1 MKNKKQIAL
10 KIVLIGGVTVIA
22 GLFLAQFVD
31 SFGNGVFKDWFY
43 NRFISQTEL
52 DGAYYPVFYNWAD
65 FKNFIITVMIAALVI
80 VSTIIILIMNYT
92 NNRKS
97 MEMKNTIEAMRLKA
111 QRHEQL
117 LQMESQRKNDLITYL
132 AHDMRTPLA
141 SIIGYL
147 SLLDEVP
154 EMPAEQKAKYVGI
167 TLEKAYRLEQLIEEF
182 FDVTRFNLQT
192 IVLHKQKLDLR
203 LLLQQMADEFYPLVE
218 PAGKSIE
225 VDTPETLLYKGDGD
239 KLARVFNNIIKNA
252 VSYSYDNTVIS
263 IKAKL
268 ENGSIVTSVSSK
280 GDAIPQ
286 YQQEQIFE
294 KFFRL
299 DSSRS
304 TQTGGAGLGLAIA
317 KEIVDAHG
325 GAITVNSSDEHTV
338 FTVSLPQKELLKE
351 KEHPKEEEAKH
362 AAVRT

>member
-1 MKNKKQIAL
+1 MRNKRQIAV
-10 KIVLIGGVTVIA
+10 KIVLIGTITVAA

-31 SFGNGVFKDWFY
+31 SFGNGVIKDWFY
-43 NRFISQTEL
+43 DRFIRQIEIE
-52 DGAYYPVFYNWAD
+52 GGYYSVFYNWAG
-65 FKNFIITVMIAALVI
+65 FKNFIITAMIAALVT
-80 VSTIIILIMNYT
+80 VSIIIILIMNYT
-92 NNRKS
+92 NNKKS
-97 MEMKNTIEAMRLKA
+97 MEMRDTIEAMRLKA

-147 SLLDEVP
+147 NLLDEVP
-154 EMPAEQKAKYVGI
+154 EMPTEQKAKYIGI

-192 IVLHKQKLDLR
+192 IVLNRQKLDLK

-218 PAGKSIE
+218 SSGKSIS
-225 VDTPETLLYKGDGD
+225 VDTPETLIYKGDGD

-252 VSYSYDNTVIS
+252 VSYSYDNTEIA
-263 IKAKL
+263 IKAKK
-268 ENGSIVTSVSSK
+268 ENGSIITEVSSF
-280 GDAIPQ
+280 GEPIPKH
-286 YQQEQIFE
+286 QQEQIFE

-304 TQTGGAGLGLAIA
+304 AKTGGAGLGLAIA

-325 GAITVNSSDEHTV
+325 GNITVSSREERTR
-338 FTVSLPQKELLKE
+338 FTVSLPENQPQK
-351 KEHPKEEEAKH
+351 
-362 AAVRT
+362 V

>member
-1 MKNKKQIAL
+1 MKSKKQIIMR
-10 KIVLIGGVTVIA
+10 IVFIGAAIAVA
-22 GLFLAQFVD
+22 GLSLAQFID

-43 NRFISQTEL
+43 NRFIMRISLEEGG
-52 DGAYYPVFYNWAD
+52 DIYPVFYNWAG
-65 FKNFIITVMIAALVI
+65 FKNFIILVMIVLLVI
-80 VSTIIILIMNYT
+80 VSTMIVLIMNYT
-92 NNRKS
+92 NSRKS
-97 MEMKNTIEAMRLKA
+97 QEMKNTIEAMRLKA

-117 LQMESQRKNDLITYL
+117 LQMESQRKSDLITYL

-154 EMPAEQKAKYVGI
+154 EMPAEQKARYVGI
-167 TLEKAYRLEQLIEEF
+167 TLDKAYRLEQLIEEF
-182 FDVTRFNLQT
+182 FEVTRFNLQT
-192 IVLHKQKLDLR
+192 IVLNKQKLDLK

-218 PAGKSIE
+218 SGGKSIKVE
-225 VDTPETLLYKGDGD
+225 TPDMLLYKGDGD

-252 VSYSYDNTVIS
+252 VSYSYDDTAIIIRATEES
-263 IKAKL
+263 
-268 ENGSIVTSVSSK
+268 GTIVTEVISK
-280 GDAIPQ
+280 GDPIPEH
-286 YQQEQIFE
+286 QQKQIFE

-325 GAITVNSSDEHTV
+325 GTLSVKSDERATV
-338 FTVSLPQKELLKE
+338 FTVSLP
-351 KEHPKEEEAKH
+351 
-362 AAVRT
+362 AA

>member
-1 MKNKKQIAL
+1 MRNKKKVVV
-10 KIVLIGGVTVIA
+10 KIILIGAAIAVIA
-22 GLFLAQFVD
+22 LFLAQFVD

-43 NRFISQTEL
+43 DRFIERISVDETTS
-52 DGAYYPVFYNWAD
+52 YPVFYNWAG
-65 FKNFIITVMIAALVI
+65 FKSFIITVVVVALVV
-80 VSTIIILIMNYT
+80 VSTVIILIMNYS

-97 MEMKNTIEAMRLKA
+97 QEMKNTIESMRLKG

-117 LQMESQRKNDLITYL
+117 LQMESQRKSDLITYL

-154 EMPAEQKAKYVGI
+154 EMPEEQKAKYVGI
-167 TLEKAYRLEQLIEEF
+167 TLDKAYRLEQLIEEF

-192 IVLHKQKLDLR
+192 IVLNKQKLDLK

-218 PAGKSIE
+218 PAGKSIAVE
-225 VDTPETLLYKGDGD
+225 TPDTLIYNGDGD

-252 VSYSYDNTVIS
+252 VTYSYENTVIRITARQEGRIIVEVASHGDS
-263 IKAKL
+263 IPKH
-268 ENGSIVTSVSSK
+268 
-280 GDAIPQ
+280 
-286 YQQEQIFE
+286 QQEQIFE

-304 TQTGGAGLGLAIA
+304 SQTGGAGLGLAIA

-325 GAITVNSSDEHTV
+325 GTISVRSDEEETV
-338 FTVSLPQKELLKE
+338 FTVEL
-351 KEHPKEEEAKH
+351 
-362 AAVRT
+362 

>member
-1 MKNKKQIAL
+1 MKNKKQIVV
-10 KIVLIGGVTVIA
+10 KIVLIGLVTVIA
-22 GLFLAQFVD
+22 GLFFAQFVD
-31 SFGNGVFKDWFY
+31 YFGNGVFKDWFY
-43 NRFISQTEL
+43 SRFIRQTEVES
-52 DGAYYPVFYNWAD
+52 GFYYPVFYNWAD

-97 MEMKNTIEAMRLKA
+97 MEMKNTIEAMQLKA

-192 IVLHKQKLDLR
+192 IVLNRQKLDLK

-225 VDTPETLLYKGDGD
+225 VDMPKTLVYKGDGD

-252 VSYSYDNTVIS
+252 VSYSYDNTVIL
-263 IKAKL
+263 IKARVEK
-268 ENGSIVTSVSSK
+268 NSIITEVSSC
-280 GDAIPQ
+280 GEAIPEH
-286 YQQEQIFE
+286 QQEQIFE

-304 TQTGGAGLGLAIA
+304 TRTGGAGLGLAIA

-325 GAITVNSSDEHTV
+325 GTITVKSKEDRTV
-338 FTVSLPQKELLKE
+338 FTVSLPENE
-351 KEHPKEEEAKH
+351 KTQFIEKRAG
-362 AAVRT
+362 VS

>member
-1 MKNKKQIAL
+1 LKSKKQIIIR
-10 KIVLIGGVTVIA
+10 IVFIGATIAVA
-22 GLFLAQFVD
+22 GLSLAQFID

-43 NRFISQTEL
+43 NRFIMRISLEE
-52 DGAYYPVFYNWAD
+52 GGEIYPVFYNWAD
-65 FKNFIITVMIAALVI
+65 FKNFIIIVMIVLLVI

-92 NNRKS
+92 NSRKS
-97 MEMKNTIEAMRLKA
+97 QEMKNTIEAMRLKA

-117 LQMESQRKNDLITYL
+117 LQMESQRKSDLITYL

-141 SIIGYL
+141 SVIGYL

-154 EMPAEQKAKYVGI
+154 EMPAEQKARYVGI
-167 TLEKAYRLEQLIEEF
+167 TLDKAYRLEQLIEEF

-192 IVLHKQKLDLR
+192 IVLNKQKIDLK

-218 PAGKSIE
+218 PGGKSIKVE
-225 VDTPETLLYKGDGD
+225 TPDTLLYKGDGD

-252 VSYSYDNTVIS
+252 VSYSYNDTAI
-263 IKAKL
+263 IIRATE
-268 ENGSIVTSVSSK
+268 ENGSIVTEVISQ
-280 GDAIPQ
+280 GDTIPEH
-286 YQQEQIFE
+286 QQKQIFE

-325 GAITVNSSDEHTV
+325 GMLSVKSDESATV
-338 FTVSLPQKELLKE
+338 FTVSLPMD
-351 KEHPKEEEAKH
+351 
-362 AAVRT
+362 

>member
-1 MKNKKQIAL
+1 MRNKKKVVI
-10 KIVLIGGVTVIA
+10 KIILIGAAIA
-22 GLFLAQFVD
+22 VGALFLAQFID

-43 NRFISQTEL
+43 SRFIERIPTEE
-52 DGAYYPVFYNWAD
+52 GISYPVFYNWGG
-65 FKNFIITVMIAALVI
+65 FKSFIITVIVVSLVV
-80 VSTIIILIMNYT
+80 VSTIIILVMNYS

-97 MEMKNTIEAMRLKA
+97 QEMKNTIESMRLQG

-117 LQMESQRKNDLITYL
+117 LQMESQRKSDLITYL

-154 EMPAEQKAKYVGI
+154 EMPEEQKAKYVGI
-167 TLEKAYRLEQLIEEF
+167 TLDKAYRLEQLIEEF

-192 IVLHKQKLDLR
+192 IVLNRQKLDLR

-218 PAGKSIE
+218 PAGKSIT
-225 VDTPETLLYKGDGD
+225 VDTPDTLIYDGDGD

-252 VSYSYDNTVIS
+252 VTYSYENTVIRITARQEDKLIIEVASHGDS
-263 IKAKL
+263 IPKH
-268 ENGSIVTSVSSK
+268 
-280 GDAIPQ
+280 
-286 YQQEQIFE
+286 QQEQIFE

-304 TQTGGAGLGLAIA
+304 SQTGGAGLGLAIA

-325 GAITVNSSDEHTV
+325 GEISVRSDEKETV
-338 FTVSLPQKELLKE
+338 FTVKL
-351 KEHPKEEEAKH
+351 
-362 AAVRT
+362 

>member
-1 MKNKKQIAL
+1 MKSKKQIVMR
-10 KIVLIGGVTVIA
+10 IVFIGAAIAVA
-22 GLFLAQFVD
+22 GLSLAQFID

-43 NRFISQTEL
+43 NRFIMRISLEE
-52 DGAYYPVFYNWAD
+52 GGEIYPVFYNWTG
-65 FKNFIITVMIAALVI
+65 FKNFIILVMIVLLVI
-80 VSTIIILIMNYT
+80 VSTMIILIMNYT
-92 NNRKS
+92 NSRKS
-97 MEMKNTIEAMRLKA
+97 QEMKNTIEAMRLKA

-117 LQMESQRKNDLITYL
+117 LQMESQRKSDLITYL

-154 EMPAEQKAKYVGI
+154 EMPAEQKARYVGI
-167 TLEKAYRLEQLIEEF
+167 TLDKAYRLEQLTEEF

-192 IVLHKQKLDLR
+192 IVLNKQKLDLK

-218 PAGKSIE
+218 PGGKSIKVE
-225 VDTPETLLYKGDGD
+225 TPDTLLYKGDGD

-252 VSYSYDNTVIS
+252 VSYSYDNTAI
-263 IKAKL
+263 IIRATE
-268 ENGSIVTSVSSK
+268 ENSSIVIEVISK
-280 GDAIPQ
+280 GDTIPEH
-286 YQQEQIFE
+286 QQKQIFE

-325 GAITVNSSDEHTV
+325 GRLSVKSDEHATI
-338 FTVSLPQKELLKE
+338 FTVSLPID
-351 KEHPKEEEAKH
+351 
-362 AAVRT
+362 

>member
-1 MKNKKQIAL
+1 MRISL
-10 KIVLIGGVTVIA
+10 EEGGEI
-22 GLFLAQFVD
+22 
-31 SFGNGVFKDWFY
+31 
-43 NRFISQTEL
+43 
-52 DGAYYPVFYNWAD
+52 YPVFYNWAD
-65 FKNFIITVMIAALVI
+65 FKNFIIIVMIVLLVI

-92 NNRKS
+92 NSRKS
-97 MEMKNTIEAMRLKA
+97 QEMKNTIEAMRLKA

-117 LQMESQRKNDLITYL
+117 LQMESQRKSDLITYL

-141 SIIGYL
+141 SVIGYL

-154 EMPAEQKAKYVGI
+154 EMPAEQKARYVGI
-167 TLEKAYRLEQLIEEF
+167 TLDKAYRLEQLIEEF

-192 IVLHKQKLDLR
+192 IVLNKQKIDLK

-218 PAGKSIE
+218 PGGKSIKVE
-225 VDTPETLLYKGDGD
+225 TPDTLLYKGDGD

-252 VSYSYDNTVIS
+252 VSYSYNDTAI
-263 IKAKL
+263 IIRATE
-268 ENGSIVTSVSSK
+268 ENGSIVTEVISQ
-280 GDAIPQ
+280 GDTIPEH
-286 YQQEQIFE
+286 QQKQIFE

-325 GAITVNSSDEHTV
+325 GMLSVKSDESATV
-338 FTVSLPQKELLKE
+338 FTVSLPMD
-351 KEHPKEEEAKH
+351 
-362 AAVRT
+362 

>member
-1 MKNKKQIAL
+1 MKNKKQVILKIILIGASIAL
-10 KIVLIGGVTVIA
+10 A
-22 GLFLAQFVD
+22 GFLLAQFVD

-43 NRFISQTEL
+43 NRFINRITL
-52 DGAYYPVFYNWAD
+52 PDGVTYSIFYNWAG
-65 FKNFIITVMIAALVI
+65 FKNFIIVVMIAVLVFVSAVI
-80 VSTIIILIMNYT
+80 VLIMNYT
-92 NNRKS
+92 NSRKS
-97 MEMKNTIEAMRLKA
+97 QEMKNTLEAMRLKA

-117 LQMESQRKNDLITYL
+117 LQMESQRKSDLITYL

-154 EMPAEQKAKYVGI
+154 EMPPEQKAKYVGI
-167 TLEKAYRLEQLIEEF
+167 TLDKAYRLEQLIEEF

-192 IVLHKQKLDLR
+192 IVLNKQKLDLK

-218 PAGKSIE
+218 PHGKKIQVE
-225 VDTPETLLYKGDGD
+225 TPESLVYQGDGD

-252 VSYSYDNTVIS
+252 VSYSYDNTVIAIS
-263 IKAKL
+263 ARATG
-268 ENGSIVTSVSSK
+268 NRIVTQVSSH
-280 GDAIPQ
+280 GDVIPDH
-286 YQQEQIFE
+286 QQKQIFE

-325 GAITVNSSDEHTV
+325 GKIAVKSDEEQTV
-338 FTVSLPQKELLKE
+338 FTVSLPIEPSLK
-351 KEHPKEEEAKH
+351 
-362 AAVRT
+362 

>member
-1 MKNKKQIAL
+1 MKNKKKVVV
-10 KIVLIGGVTVIA
+10 KIILIGAAIAVTALI
-22 GLFLAQFVD
+22 LAQFID

-43 NRFISQTEL
+43 NRFIEQIAVDETTS
-52 DGAYYPVFYNWAD
+52 YSVFYNWAG
-65 FKNFIITVMIAALVI
+65 FKSFIIIVVVVALVV
-80 VSTIIILIMNYT
+80 VSTVIILIMNYS

-97 MEMKNTIEAMRLKA
+97 QEMKNTIESMRLKG

-117 LQMESQRKNDLITYL
+117 LQMESQRKSDLITYL

-167 TLEKAYRLEQLIEEF
+167 TLDKAYRLEQLIEEF

-192 IVLHKQKLDLR
+192 IVLTKQKLDLK

-225 VDTPETLLYKGDGD
+225 VETPDTLIYNGDGD

-252 VSYSYDNTVIS
+252 VTYSYENTVIR
-263 IKAKL
+263 IAARQ
-268 ENGSIVTSVSSK
+268 EDRIIVEVASH
-280 GDAIPQ
+280 GDPIPKH
-286 YQQEQIFE
+286 QQEQIFE

-304 TQTGGAGLGLAIA
+304 SQTGGAGLGLAIA

-325 GAITVNSSDEHTV
+325 GDISVRSDEEETV
-338 FTVSLPQKELLKE
+338 FTVKL
-351 KEHPKEEEAKH
+351 
-362 AAVRT
+362 

>member
-1 MKNKKQIAL
+1 MKHNKKIIIKVICIGAAIAVTGF
-10 KIVLIGGVTVIA
+10 IV
-22 GLFLAQFVD
+22 AQFID
-31 SFGNGVFKDWFY
+31 SFGNGFFKDWFY
-43 NRFISQTEL
+43 GRFVNRVTVE
-52 DGAYYPVFYNWAD
+52 DGRTYPIFYNWSG
-65 FKNFIITVMIAALVI
+65 FKSSIIIMFIIILVV
-80 VSTIIILIMNYT
+80 VSTLIILIMNYA
-92 NNRKS
+92 NNKKS
-97 MEMKNTIEAMRLKA
+97 QEMKNTIEAMRLKS

-117 LQMESQRKNDLITYL
+117 LQMESQRKSDLITYL

-167 TLEKAYRLEQLIEEF
+167 TLDKAYRLEQLIEEF

-192 IVLHKQKLDLR
+192 IVLNKQKLDLK

-218 PAGKSIE
+218 PNGKKLE
-225 VDTPETLLYKGDGD
+225 VETPESLIYNGDGD

-252 VSYSYDNTVIS
+252 ATYSYDDTVIKITARREGEHIIIEVASHGDS
-263 IKAKL
+263 IP
-268 ENGSIVTSVSSK
+268 EH
-280 GDAIPQ
+280 
-286 YQQEQIFE
+286 QQQQIFE

-304 TQTGGAGLGLAIA
+304 SQTGGAGLGLAIA

-325 GAITVNSSDEHTV
+325 GQISVKSDEEQTV
-338 FTVSLPQKELLKE
+338 FTVKL
-351 KEHPKEEEAKH
+351 
-362 AAVRT
+362 